1 MEFPWIFLL
10 KYGQDLEV
18 LSIFWEISV
27 FFLGFWRWSLHK
39 PYLDTPFYV
48 CLVTFLLQNI
58 APGVGN
64 KWGFQRP
71 SRKITNACVKPWAQ
85 RFQRVWE
92 KIRGW
97 HRSDIFGGP
106 VVNSISESHFGGM
119 LIIFI
124 VTIESWFFSKVL
136 WGSRIPL
143 VFLLAIGQASF
154 QSGSIKEKRHR
165 MGLQH
170 HPSLVCGL
178 EHLNYVF
185 HILRIVILTDFH
197 IFHRG
202 WNHQPDHRNIRSPS
216 DSSDFVPCK
225 LVYKPHELYVVRY
238 IHHRSPYIY
247 IYIYYMYIHIYIYIL
262 LISPVNTIVIST
274 INLWFFSHFFKATE
288 R

>member
-1 MEFPWIFLL
+1 
-10 KYGQDLEV
+10 
-18 LSIFWEISV
+18 
-27 FFLGFWRWSLHK
+27 
-39 PYLDTPFYV
+39 
-48 CLVTFLLQNI
+48 
-58 APGVGN
+58 
-64 KWGFQRP
+64 
-71 SRKITNACVKPWAQ
+71 
-85 RFQRVWE
+85 
-92 KIRGW
+92 
-97 HRSDIFGGP
+97 
-106 VVNSISESHFGGM
+106 M

-247 IYIYYMYIHIYIYIL
+247 IYLSYVYTYIYIL

-274 INLWFFSHFFKATE
+274 INLWFFVATFLRQLNANGGPIGILTIKNDGYPLVMSNIAIE
-288 R
+288 NGHRNSRFTHWKWWIFPVRFLGQFTRG